1 MSQVQKSVIQKI
13 QRAYGLLLQE
23 TLVQDVFEKEIAQ
36 QSVSLEISSLPEL
49 QIKSP
54 KRVLDK
60 VRSQWQ
66 YEKDCSR
73 AFRSPF
79 WARVSGTA
87 NPGGQRE
94 QQ

>member
-1 MSQVQKSVIQKI
+1 MEKINRRKVILKDSPLSQVQKSVIQKI

-49 QIKSP
+49 QNKSP

-60 VRSQWQ
+60 V
-66 YEKDCSR
+66 C
-73 AFRSPF
+73 
-79 WARVSGTA
+79 
-87 NPGGQRE
+87 
-94 QQ
+94 

>member
-49 QIKSP
+49 QNKSP

-60 VRSQWQ
+60 V
-66 YEKDCSR
+66 C
-73 AFRSPF
+73 
-79 WARVSGTA
+79 
-87 NPGGQRE
+87 
-94 QQ
+94 